1 MSGDSPLAAHRA
13 SPTELQQ
20 RITAE
25 RAGEPFL
32 LLRDG
37 DGRQRIVALEGER
50 VSVGRGESNDVAL
63 SWDGEVSRL
72 HAELERIGGQWTVS
86 DDGLSRNGTF
96 LGSAR
101 VGGRARLRDGDLLRF
116 GRTVV
121 AFCDPA
127 GERSEDRTRIG
138 EAAPELSPAQRR
150 LLIALA
156 RPFKHGGI
164 AAPATNQQIGA
175 ELHLSVDAVKAQMR
189 GLYAHLGIDDLPQP
203 QKRQRLVAVALERGL
218 ISQREL

>member
-1 MSGDSPLAAHRA
+1 MAGDSPLAAHSA
-13 SPTELQQ
+13 SPAELRE
-20 RITAE
+20 RIAAE

-37 DGRQRIVALEGER
+37 DGRQRIVPLAGER
-50 VSVGRGESNDVAL
+50 LSVGRGDANDLAL

-72 HAELERIGGQWTVS
+72 HAELERIAGQWTVS

-96 LGSAR
+96 LAGSR
-101 VGGRARLRDGDLLRF
+101 IGGRARLRDGDLVRF
-116 GRTVV
+116 GQTVV

-127 GERSEDRTRIG
+127 AEATADRTRIG
-138 EAAPELSPAQRR
+138 EPAPELTAAQRR

-164 AAPATNQQIGA
+164 ATPASNRQIGE
-175 ELHLSVDAVKAQMR
+175 ELHLSVDAVKAQLR
-189 GLYAHLGIDDLPQP
+189 ALYAQLGIGELPQQ

-218 ISQREL
+218 VTAREL

>member
-1 MSGDSPLAAHRA
+1 MAGQSPLAAHQA
-13 SPTELQQ
+13 NPAELQQ
-20 RITAE
+20 RIVAE
-25 RAGEPFL
+25 RAGRPFL

-37 DGRQRIVALEGER
+37 DGVQQILALATDR

-63 SWDGEVSRL
+63 TWDAEVSRL
-72 HAELERIGGQWTVS
+72 HAELERIAGQWTIS
-86 DDGLSRNGTF
+86 DDGLSRNGTY
-96 LGSAR
+96 
-101 VGGRARLRDGDLLRF
+101 VGGARISGRVRLRDGDLLQL
-116 GRTVV
+116 GRTIV

-127 GERSEDRTRIG
+127 AESTQDHTRAGEPP
-138 EAAPELSPAQRR
+138 PELTAAQRR

-175 ELHLSVDAVKAQMR
+175 ELHLSVDAIKAQLR
-189 GLYAHLGIDDLPQP
+189 ALYAHIGIDDLPQQ

-218 ISQREL
+218 ISVRDL